1 MSRRFSNLIV
11 VSGPSGAGK
20 STVLT
25 RVMAELEDIRFSV
38 SHTTRAPR
46 PGDPASASGE
56 KNGVEYHFV
65 TRREF
70 ERMISEGAF
79 LEWAEVHGEL
89 YGTSRDEYD
98 RAVRE
103 GVDVLLDIDVKGA
116 DQVCQKFDDAV
127 TVFVIPPSYHDLE
140 RRLRGRGPDDEASFQ
155 RRLAVAG
162 QEMSHFRKYQYAIV
176 NVDLPASVEAL
187 KTIVR
192 AARLRTS
199 REAERAENI
208 LSSFPP
214 GKEK

>member
-1 MSRRFSNLIV
+1 MSKRFSNLIV

-20 STVLT
+20 TSVLT

-46 PGDPASASGE
+46 PGE
-56 KNGVEYHFV
+56 KDGVEYHFV
-65 TRREF
+65 SRREF
-70 ERMISEGAF
+70 ERLISEGSF

-98 RAVRE
+98 RAAQE
-103 GVDVLLDIDVKGA
+103 GVDILLDIDVQGA

-140 RRLRGRGPDDEASFQ
+140 RRLRGRGPDDEQSFA
-155 RRLAVAG
+155 RRLSVAG
-162 QEMSHFRKYQYAIV
+162 QEMAHFRKYQYAIV
-176 NVDLPASVEAL
+176 NVDLAASVDAL

-199 REAERAENI
+199 RVAETAENI
-208 LSSFPP
+208 LSTFTT
-214 GKEK
+214 GKER

>member
-1 MSRRFSNLIV
+1 LSRRFSNLVV

-25 RVMAELEDIRFSV
+25 RVMSELEAIRFSV
-38 SHTTRAPR
+38 SHTTRGPR
-46 PGDPASASGE
+46 AGE
-56 KNGVEYHFV
+56 RDGIEYHFV

-70 ERMISEGAF
+70 ERLISEGSF
-79 LEWAEVHGEL
+79 LEWAEVHGEM

-103 GVDVLLDIDVKGA
+103 GVDLLLDIDVKGA
-116 DQVCQKFDDAV
+116 DQVRQKFDDAV
-127 TVFVIPPSYHDLE
+127 TVFVIPPSYKDLE

-162 QEMSHFRKYQYAIV
+162 EEMGHFRKYQYAIV
-176 NVDLPASVEAL
+176 NLDLEASVEAL
-187 KTIVR
+187 KTVVR

-199 REAERAENI
+199 RVAETAEKI
-208 LSSFPP
+208 LSTFET

>member
-1 MSRRFSNLIV
+1 V

-20 STVLT
+20 TTVLN

-38 SHTTRAPR
+38 SHTTRSPR
-46 PGDPASASGE
+46 PGE
-56 KNGVEYHFV
+56 KDGVEYHFV
-65 TRREF
+65 SRREF
-70 ERMISEGAF
+70 ERLISEGSF

-98 RAVRE
+98 RAVRA
-103 GVDVLLDIDVKGA
+103 GMDLLLDIDVKGA
-116 DQVCQKFDDAV
+116 DQVYQRFDDAV
-127 TVFVIPPSYHDLE
+127 TVFVIPPSYRDLE

-162 QEMSHFRKYQYAIV
+162 EEMSHFRKYQYAIV
-176 NVDLPASVEAL
+176 NVDLEASVEAL
-187 KTIVR
+187 KTVIR

-199 REAERAENI
+199 RVAETAEKI
-208 LSSFPP
+208 LSTFQS